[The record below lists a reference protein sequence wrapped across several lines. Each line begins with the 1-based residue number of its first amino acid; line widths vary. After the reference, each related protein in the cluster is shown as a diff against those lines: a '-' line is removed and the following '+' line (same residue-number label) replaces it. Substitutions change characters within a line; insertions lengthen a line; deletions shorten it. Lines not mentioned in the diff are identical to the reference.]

1 METVVLVHGLWM
13 NGVESALLRRR
24 IGDAGFSPRQF
35 SYRSVSESFDDN
47 AERLKQFVDDLPPG
61 KVHLVGHSL
70 GGLLMLK
77 MLASHADHR
86 EGRLVCMGS
95 PLSGSRAANSLVGLP
110 GGSALLGHSVQALIE
125 EQPWRWSGPRELG
138 LIAGG
143 SAVGLGRL
151 LTDLPEPND
160 GTVAVEETRL
170 AGATDHVVLN
180 VSHTLM
186 LFSPE
191 VAAQVAHFLHF
202 GRFDHGDADQ
212 AKQRAG
218 RESTP

>member
-1 METVVLVHGLWM
+1 MMETVVLVHGLWM
-13 NGVESALLRRR
+13 NGTESALLRRR

-35 SYRSVSESFDDN
+35 SYRSVTETVDDN
-47 AERLKQFVDDLPPG
+47 AERLKRFIDELPEG

-86 EGRLVCMGS
+86 EGRLICMGS
-95 PLSGSRAANSLVGLP
+95 PLSGSRVANSLAGLP
-110 GGSALLGHSVQALIE
+110 GGSALLGHSAQALIV
-125 EQPWRWSGPRELG
+125 EQPWRWSGTRQLG
-138 LIAGG
+138 LIAGS

-151 LTDLPEPND
+151 LTNLPEPND
-160 GTVAVEETRL
+160 GSVAVDETRL
-170 AGATDHVVLN
+170 AGAADHIVLK

-191 VAAQVAHFLHF
+191 VAQQIVHFLRC
-202 GRFDHGDADQ
+202 GCFDHGDDRQGSAP
-212 AKQRAG
+212 RATG
-218 RESTP
+218 S

>member
-13 NGVESALLRRR
+13 NGVEAALLRRR
-24 IGDAGFSPRQF
+24 IGEAGFSPRQF
-35 SYRSVSESFDDN
+35 SYRSVTETFDDN
-47 AERLKQFVDDLPPG
+47 AERLTRFVDELPEG

-77 MLASHADHR
+77 MLATHADHR
-86 EGRLVCMGS
+86 DGRLVCMGS
-95 PLSGSRAANSLVGLP
+95 PLSGSRAANALVSLP
-110 GGSALLGHSVQALIE
+110 GGSLMLGHSVQALID

-151 LTDLPEPND
+151 FSDLPEPND
-160 GTVAVEETRL
+160 GTVAVDETYL
-170 AGATDHVVLN
+170 DGARDHIVLE

-186 LFSPE
+186 LFSAD
-191 VAAQVAHFLHF
+191 VAAQITHFLRD
-202 GRFDHGDADQ
+202 GRFA
-212 AKQRAG
+212 R
-218 RESTP
+218 